1 MWTLRPPEVVTS
13 WVLSQV
19 VVQEAQHSGLSL
31 PSTISIP
38 LPAPVCTTALAD
50 GFIKV
55 LFTTLTLG
63 NKLTTEIITRFKTRM
78 TDPDWK
84 VLRETG
90 CLGTSGTLRI
100 CYLEKHPHH
109 FINHFSRISSRD
121 IIVPCVSQEADPV

>member
-1 MWTLRPPEVVTS
+1 M
-13 WVLSQV
+13 
-19 VVQEAQHSGLSL
+19 QEAQPSGLLL
-31 PSTISIP
+31 PGTVSIT

-78 TDPDWK
+78 TDPDRK

-90 CLGTSGTLRI
+90 YLGTSEALRI
-100 CYLEKHPHH
+100 YSLEKHPHR

-121 IIVPCVSQEADPV
+121 IIVACVSQEADPV